1 MKRVLSLILAI
12 SMVMSMFTF
21 SFAGSSLKDVAGTDY
36 ESAVEALV
44 ELGIVNG
51 YEDGT
56 YRPEQNVSRA
66 EMAKLL
72 VVAAGLEPA
81 AKLAEGATKFADV
94 NGGWASGYVNV
105 ASEYGYVMGD
115 PDGNFRPDDTVS
127 YAEAATMALR
137 VLGYKSVVEAKGT
150 WPTNYI
156 AKAEDLE
163 LLEDITF
170 DAYDSGAAR
179 GNVAILMWNMLK
191 TRMWDVV
198 GESEGDGLH
207 YEADRVMLNVKFPD
221 YSYSYAEFVDFRVNG
236 DGEVEITLDDVYG
249 KYTGSLDQDTYVYA
263 ANDFYTFVPG
273 TEVEVLVN
281 EEDETL
287 LTMVRTGRDSFAE
300 GLKADIDDEYDSL
313 TDAAYDYVYAMIEKK
328 DASESVLLTIE
339 SDYIYKTEV
348 KDDYIRLNK
357 IKKEF
362 EDFDDV
368 EVIVAGD
375 ERAQIKSVE
384 VDDVLSKVTIGKEVF
399 YVLSNETVEGK
410 LTRYTRTEPLEDGT
424 TYSLIVVD
432 GKEYVVD
439 PKATYVVDR
448 DDTKEF
454 EKGNKLANIN
464 DTTMLE
470 DMEDEEVIV
479 YLDFAGRV
487 ARVEFDGELKDEEAS
502 SYAFYATADS
512 IDYEDKKYL
521 AQGENEAD
529 EKELVFAKNSD
540 LYFGGSPVTPSAVYF
555 MEPTIFEG
563 MFGWVEL
570 DEDDEVLNYVAIA
583 RATSGDDPAWDTFL
597 YDDMLPAD
605 EEDENI
611 YYYVSDLLVASYDD
625 KTTSLRD
632 ARDEEIVDIDDDVVV
647 VTLTYDD
654 NGTKKEKDDTR
665 TVEFSEGLSA
675 LAELDE
681 DNIMY
686 IEFVDETNDKS
697 SVEYVI
703 VFAEN
708 KSVDTDLA
716 AKLTKVGDNL
726 LDGYYPFY
734 VNDEHGPEDVL
745 RGPSAE
751 ADAIEALLGGAIVY
765 STELNRNDKL
775 VAEIRASM
783 SIEEMEDAFAENLGD
798 PAEYTVVK
806 EVKAGKVQFSGD
818 VNKYAMIELIDPD
831 YDTAVFEDCMFVL
844 VEVNPD
850 AEKAADFVDSVE
862 AIEEDDIAVDMFS
875 AEDIVVK
882 AADDAEVVFIL
893 RGFDFDAT
901 DDEEEDNGSED
912 DGEGEDAP
920 TAETVTITWNVAG
933 TKVTS
938 EVVLGTIITA
948 APETVVV
955 PEGQEISGWV
965 EVKDGKAEDVDLST
979 TYAFAAMEL
988 TAKLTAV
995 QAPTHDPDLDAGSGS

>member
-12 SMVMSMFTF
+12 SMVMSLFTF
-21 SFAGSSLKDVAGTDY
+21 SFAGSTLKDVAGTDY

-170 DAYDSGAAR
+170 DAYDAGAAR

-300 GLKADIDDEYDSL
+300 GLKADIDDKYDSL
-313 TDAAYDYVYAMIEKK
+313 TSAKYDYVYAMIEKK
-328 DASESVLLTIE
+328 DATESVLLTIE

-357 IKKEF
+357 VKKEF

-368 EVIVAGD
+368 EVIIAGD
-375 ERAQIKSVE
+375 ERAQIKSIE

-399 YVLSNETVEGK
+399 YVLSNETATGK
-410 LTRYTRTEPLEDGT
+410 LTRYTRTEELEDGSK
-424 TYSLIVVD
+424 YALIVVD

-439 PKATYVVDR
+439 PNATYVVDR

-470 DMEDEEVIV
+470 DMEDEEVTI

-487 ARVEFDGELKDEEAS
+487 ARVEFDGELKDEEES

-512 IDYEDKKYL
+512 IDYEDKKYV

-529 EKELVFAKNSD
+529 EKELVFAKNAD
-540 LYFGGSPVTPSAVYF
+540 LDFGGDLATPSAVYF

-570 DEDDEVLNYVAIA
+570 DEDDEVLNYVGIA
-583 RATSGDDPAWDTFL
+583 RATSGDEPEWDVFF
-597 YDDMLPAD
+597 YDDYLPAD

-632 ARDEEIVDIDDDVVV
+632 ADDEEIVDIDDDVVV

-734 VNDEHGPEDVL
+734 VNKEHSTEDVL
-745 RGPSAE
+745 RAPA
-751 ADAIEALLGGAIVY
+751 ADKAVIEAFLGGAIVY

-775 VAEIRASM
+775 VAEIRSAM
-783 SIEEMEDAFAENLGD
+783 SIEDMIDAFDTNFAD
-798 PAEYTVVK
+798 PDDFSVVK
-806 EVKAGKVQFSGD
+806 EVKGGKVTFSGD

-831 YDTAVFEDCMFVL
+831 YTTAIFEDCMFVL

-862 AIEEDDIAVDMFS
+862 AIEEDDIDVDMFA
-875 AEDIVVK
+875 AEDVVVL
-882 AADDAEVVFIL
+882 DDAEDVVYIL

-901 DDEEEDNGSED
+901 EDVEEDEGSDDED
-912 DGEGEDAP
+912 EDAP
-920 TAETVTITWNVAG
+920 VAETVTITWNVAG

-938 EVVLGTIITA
+938 KVELGAVIGEAPEEVV
-948 APETVVV
+948 APE
-955 PEGQEISGWV
+955 GKEIAGWV
-965 EVKDGKAEDVDLST
+965 VLADGVASDVELDA
-979 TYAFAAMEL
+979 TYAFTDMEL
-988 TAKLTAV
+988 RAKLNTV
-995 QAPTHDPDLDAGSGS
+995 TTSQPTNPDLNPGS